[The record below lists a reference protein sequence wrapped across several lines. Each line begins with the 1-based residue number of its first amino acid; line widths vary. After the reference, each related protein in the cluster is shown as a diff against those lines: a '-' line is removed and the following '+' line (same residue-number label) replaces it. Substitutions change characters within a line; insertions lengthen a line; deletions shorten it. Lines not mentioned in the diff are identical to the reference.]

1 MKFCCFSRFFAR
13 RRLCV
18 GYAKFTSVA
27 SLNVWYWIL
36 VHIYTENSLISLL
49 VYFTFL
55 QKAAL
60 VLFTMAQILQTV
72 NLASLLDRF
81 QAQRMEAES
90 VLAASDQD
98 LIRLGVST
106 IGDRIRLHDACRK
119 KVEENAA
126 STSQAS
132 NSTSQANAARVEHLS
147 IFHPRRHNNT
157 NQTRASARSSST
169 RSKRAAK
176 KTPWTPTFVCL
187 ADTSSSKTPSSF
199 DKQILFKAG
208 LGVKKIK
215 LDLEDNEQTVLD
227 KITSDTKDASGNTM
241 GFPQLKHSGGFEM
254 LRCFPNCRD
263 LVEIDSCWSAK
274 DLRSAIGGGQG
285 KIYLRPIQRSL
296 SQCE

>member
-1 MKFCCFSRFFAR
+1 M
-13 RRLCV
+13 
-18 GYAKFTSVA
+18 
-27 SLNVWYWIL
+27 
-36 VHIYTENSLISLL
+36 ISLL

-60 VLFTMAQILQTV
+60 VLFTMEQILQTV

-98 LIRLGVST
+98 FIQLGVST
-106 IGDRIRLHDACRK
+106 IGDRIRLCDACRK

-126 STSQAS
+126 STSQA
-132 NSTSQANAARVEHLS
+132 NAARVERLS

-169 RSKRAAK
+169 GSKRAAK

-199 DKQILFKAG
+199 DKRILFKAG
-208 LGVKKIK
+208 LGVKKK
-215 LDLEDNEQTVLD
+215 NQVR
-227 KITSDTKDASGNTM
+227 
-241 GFPQLKHSGGFEM
+241 FRRQ
-254 LRCFPNCRD
+254 
-263 LVEIDSCWSAK
+263 
-274 DLRSAIGGGQG
+274 
-285 KIYLRPIQRSL
+285 
-296 SQCE
+296 